1 MTDDRRVSDEEA
13 REIWRRAVRL
23 QGAAERAEARD
34 ELPSSENA
42 PGAHDPSALPVE
54 QVVGAAKEA
63 GISADH
69 VLLALA
75 ERRLVDWEAIRPERW
90 TTRWLR
96 RLVGHADA
104 VEVSRFVRASPVRV
118 LDAVDGV
125 TAAGEFEL
133 AAEGRYGED
142 PAQGIALVFRN
153 APPSTGSGPSGF
165 HLALD
170 VADARALIAT
180 IRAEGEG
187 TRLRLRAPLYRRGLN
202 LALAGGSA
210 GLTGGGGA
218 AGGVAAGEAA
228 AGLLGAASLAGVW
241 SGAALGLILGGG
253 VGVWGYRKL
262 YSWGVGKGDA
272 AVRRLAS
279 AIAMAAESQDA

>member
-1 MTDDRRVSDEEA
+1 MTDDRRISDEEA

-34 ELPSSENA
+34 RLA
-42 PGAHDPSALPVE
+42 PGEDAAVVHDPSALPIE
-54 QVVGAAKEA
+54 QVVGAATEA

-96 RLVGHADA
+96 RLVGHTDA
-104 VEVSRFVRASPVRV
+104 VEVSLFVRASPSRV
-118 LDAVDGV
+118 LGAVEQV
-125 TAAGEFEL
+125 TGDGEFEL

-142 PAQGIALVFRN
+142 PALGIALVLRSASPFNRPT
-153 APPSTGSGPSGF
+153 AF
-165 HLALD
+165 HSALD
-170 VADARALIAT
+170 IADGRAVIAT

-210 GLTGGGGA
+210 GLAGGGAA
-218 AGGVAAGEAA
+218 AGGVAVGDAA
-228 AGLLGAASLAGVW
+228 AGLVGAAALAGAW
-241 SGAALGLILGGG
+241 SGAALGLILGGS

-262 YSWGVGKGDA
+262 YAWAVAKGDA
-272 AVRRLAS
+272 AVRRLAT
-279 AIAMAAESQDA
+279 AIAAEAERDTG